1 MKKLAKVL
9 SLALAV
15 MLMALTLTACG
26 SSGESAGLSKQFT
39 AGSAY
44 FIGDIG
50 WYNSDVYTLRLNG
63 DDTYELMVQEYRFGT
78 EDAVTEGVRTIIYTG
93 KCSVGESSDGWETHR
108 DVTLEPA
115 ERIFM
120 EQHEK
125 GYGRSAIAGHCVIDT
140 ANWTDAMTELLDPEN
155 NSMTAKDFLDKY
167 AEKLTI
173 TVEDPS
179 LDPEDTSLGYK
190 IVEIPTLTLFT
201 EAG

>member
-1 MKKLAKVL
+1 MKNLATVL
-9 SLALAV
+9 ALALAV

-78 EDAVTEGVRTIIYTG
+78 EDAGTKGLRTIIYTG

-140 ANWTDAMTELLDPEN
+140 ANWTDAMTKLLDPEN

>member
-78 EDAVTEGVRTIIYTG
+78 EDAGTKGLRTIIYTG

-140 ANWTDAMTELLDPEN
+140 ANWTDAMTKLLDPEN